1 MTQVPYVEALLAL
14 ATMEGGPEHPPDAV
28 EPEEFVLCE
37 LGDHDESAEHAGHLW
52 TADTTDDQDLWL
64 LWSGTGAHRVHRLDL
79 LHLCPAVLRE
89 LATRTVTTCA
99 FFDHHP
105 GPHSFSVTDPLG
117 DLIAEHVHSEVR
129 RLVSEGDGRG
139 PGMPDAPGTPDAPGA
154 SDAPGRPDTPGMPD
168 APDAPG
174 APGAPGAPDAP
185 GAPGWPGAPGAP
197 GRPDAPGTLNGPG
210 ASGRPET
217 PDVPD
222 TDAP

>member
-1 MTQVPYVEALLAL
+1 MLQCTAVTQVPYAEALLAL

-52 TADTTDDQDLWL
+52 TADTPDDQDLWL
-64 LWSGTGAHRVHRLDL
+64 LWSGTGAHRVHRLDML
-79 LHLCPAVLRE
+79 RLCPAVLRE

-117 DLIAEHVHSEVR
+117 DLIAAHVHSEVR
-129 RLVSEGDGRG
+129 RLVAEDG
-139 PGMPDAPGTPDAPGA
+139 
-154 SDAPGRPDTPGMPD
+154 APGRPDTPGTLN
-168 APDAPG
+168 G
-174 APGAPGAPDAP
+174 
-185 GAPGWPGAPGAP
+185 PGAP
-197 GRPDAPGTLNGPG
+197 GRPD
-210 ASGRPET
+210 T

-222 TDAP
+222 TDTP